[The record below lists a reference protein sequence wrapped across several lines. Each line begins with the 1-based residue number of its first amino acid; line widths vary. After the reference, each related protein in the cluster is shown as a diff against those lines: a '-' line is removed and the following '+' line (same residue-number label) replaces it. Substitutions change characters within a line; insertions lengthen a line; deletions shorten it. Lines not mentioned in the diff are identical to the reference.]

1 MERKLSEQELVRREK
16 LKSVERP
23 YPDKYETTHTISE
36 ARLLPD
42 GTKNVSIA
50 GRIGFMRKM
59 GKLAFVKIRN
69 IEDAIQLQF
78 RADVLGEE
86 KYEEMKK
93 IFDSGDFIGAKGE
106 IITTQTGEKSLEVE
120 DFTFLGKALR
130 PLPEKFHCLQD
141 TEMKYR

>member
-106 IITTQTGEKSLEVE
+106 IITNVLTFSRVFEVIVLFISEYCAPISLHIS
-120 DFTFLGKALR
+120 L
-130 PLPEKFHCLQD
+130 
-141 TEMKYR
+141 